1 MVGGMALK
9 GNPYDGHSM
18 RKALQQVR
26 RLSGQCIEEVF
37 VDRGYRG
44 HDESESE
51 VYVLGQWRGVKT
63 RRLKRCMKRRQV
75 IESVISHLKNDGWL
89 GRNHLKGE
97 VGNQMNVLLSC
108 AGHDL
113 RLVLKSLEIFC
124 LQIWG
129 LWERCL
135 EDIFRFK
142 RRNAQISSGIGLLR
156 DRSMGP
162 FTPQLIIKPL

>member
-37 VDRGYRG
+37 VDRGYPG

-51 VYVLGQWRGVKT
+51 VYVLGKRRGVKT

-75 IESVISHLKNDGWL
+75 IESVISHLNNDGWL

-113 RLVLKSLEIFC
+113 RLVLKSLEIFLSPNLGALGTVFGGHFP
-124 LQIWG
+124 LQTSK
-129 LWERCL
+129 CTNQ
-135 EDIFRFK
+135 FRYRIAK
-142 RRNAQISSGIGLLR
+142 G
-156 DRSMGP
+156 
-162 FTPQLIIKPL
+162 